1 MMNNLKAVDK
11 KTKEKAFPPQRKKSA
26 KDTQRKVRARC
37 VPA

>member
-26 KDTQRKVRARC
+26 NASQRN
-37 VPA
+37 